1 MQNITKDLQISRL
14 IAALRYTKPLMLGT
28 FWSYKRLFL
37 VMGVL
42 GLLWILRLISVS
54 VSLRY
59 RPILC
64 DVID

>member
-42 GLLWILRLISVS
+42 GLLWILRLI
-54 VSLRY
+54 
-59 RPILC
+59 
-64 DVID
+64 